1 MAERQDTEY
10 KESWRDEYLKWVCG
24 FANAQGGT
32 ILIGVNDAG
41 QVVGVKNIRK
51 LLEDIPNKIQAGLG
65 IIADVNQRTENG
77 LDYLEIKVRPSSFPV
92 SYHGEFHYRSGST
105 KQQLTGI
112 ALSEF
117 IIQKTG
123 FRWEDA
129 TVDHIGIEDLDDE
142 SFKIFRR
149 EALHRKRMTKEEL
162 DISNEELLNK
172 LHLMRDG
179 KLKRSAVLLFY
190 HDPAVVQVGSHVQI
204 GKFGNGADLQYQ
216 DLLEG
221 SLLTTADRVIDL
233 IFLKYLKARV
243 TFEHDRRLETYPY
256 ARDAVR
262 EAVYNAIIHNCYMM
276 GSPIQIRIEDEAMII
291 SNCCVLP
298 EGWTVDT
305 LMKPHNSRP
314 YNPDIANVFYRA
326 GYIEHWGRGIQKIIN
341 ACHELGAEP
350 PEYELLGNSLRVHF
364 KALKSALVDQA
375 RAPNRQEGGLD
386 VGLDVGLGE
395 KLIALIRENPK
406 LTMSEIAA
414 ATNVATRTVERE
426 MKKLRENGRILRV
439 GGKRF
444 GHWEIIR

>member
-179 KLKRSAVLLFY
+179 KLKRSAVRWY
-190 HDPAVVQVGSHVQI
+190 RSEAMCRS
-204 GKFGNGADLQYQ
+204 
-216 DLLEG
+216 E
-221 SLLTTADRVIDL
+221 SSETAPISNTRICWKVL
-233 IFLKYLKARV
+233 
-243 TFEHDRRLETYPY
+243 
-256 ARDAVR
+256 
-262 EAVYNAIIHNCYMM
+262 C
-276 GSPIQIRIEDEAMII
+276 SPRRIE
-291 SNCCVLP
+291 S
-298 EGWTVDT
+298 
-305 LMKPHNSRP
+305 
-314 YNPDIANVFYRA
+314 
-326 GYIEHWGRGIQKIIN
+326 
-341 ACHELGAEP
+341 
-350 PEYELLGNSLRVHF
+350 
-364 KALKSALVDQA
+364 
-375 RAPNRQEGGLD
+375 
-386 VGLDVGLGE
+386 
-395 KLIALIRENPK
+395 
-406 LTMSEIAA
+406 
-414 ATNVATRTVERE
+414 
-426 MKKLRENGRILRV
+426 
-439 GGKRF
+439 
-444 GHWEIIR
+444 